1 MGMMRFV
8 MRRIAI
14 IPPLLIVLSFFLF
27 ICFHLAPGDP
37 AAIIA
42 GPKASPHEVEAIRKA
57 YGLDKPIYVQYSRW
71 LIGWPGPSPQ
81 DLENIP
87 ENFRDVYLANIP
99 NGILRGDLGR
109 SWKLGSISRVIAE
122 KIPVTL
128 ELTILAFLMA
138 IGMGLLLG
146 TIAALKRATVAD
158 YLSTT
163 GALFGLSM
171 PSYWLGMMMIL
182 IFAVRLGWVPISYDS
197 ARPLV
202 SMLMPAI
209 ALGAYHTASVARM
222 TRSSMLEV
230 LGQDYIRTARVKGLP
245 ERTVIWKHGLRN
257 ALIPIITILVLQV
270 PWLFGGAVVLEL
282 VFGIPGMGRLMVDS
296 ITPHRDPFV
305 VLDLFLVFAVLT
317 ALANLLADVLYAYVN
332 PKIRYE

>member
-1 MGMMRFV
+1 MGMTRFV
-8 MRRIAI
+8 IRRIAI

-27 ICFHLAPGDP
+27 ICLHLAPGDP

-42 GPKASPHEVEAIRKA
+42 GPKASPQEVEAIRKA

-81 DLENIP
+81 DVENIP
-87 ENFRDVYLANIP
+87 EEFRDVYLANIP

-109 SWKLGSISRVIAE
+109 SWKLGSISQEIGKRV
-122 KIPVTL
+122 PVTL
-128 ELTILAFLMA
+128 ELTILAFLIA

-146 TIAALKRATVAD
+146 TIAALKRATIAD

-182 IFAVRLGWVPISYDS
+182 IFAVRLGWMPISYDS

-202 SMLMPAI
+202 SMVMPAI

-245 ERTVIWKHGLRN
+245 ERAVIWKHGLRN

-317 ALANLLADVLYAYVN
+317 ALANLLADILYAYVN